1 MSMTIGL
8 AGKPNAGKSTFFKAA
23 TLANVE
29 IANYPFTTI
38 SANHGVTYVRVEC
51 PCKDKEKTCGKCVD
65 GVRLVPIDIIDVA
78 GLVPDACKGRGL
90 GNTFLDELRQAQAI
104 IHVVDA
110 SGGTDIEGNPVEI
123 GDHDP
128 LEDVAFLNKEITMWL
143 YGILERNWAKLAR
156 KIQAEGLKL
165 DAVIAEQL
173 AGAGISESDVNAA
186 LMDTG
191 LARMDQVKWSEED
204 MIRLCDAMREISK
217 PLLIAANKAD
227 IAPREN
233 LDKLRDI
240 NRIVVPTSAA
250 AELAL
255 KSAAKSGIIRYVP
268 GDRNFDL
275 LTEDITKVQ
284 KKGLEAIQKVIG
296 MFGST
301 GVQECINRTVFELL
315 DLIVVYPVED
325 EGKWS
330 DKNGNVL
337 PDAYLM
343 KRGSTCHDLAYQI
356 HTEIGDRFLYAVD
369 ARTRLRL
376 GEKHELK
383 NGDVIKIVSTAK
395 K

>member
-38 SANHGVTYVRVEC
+38 SANHGVTYVRAEC
-51 PCKDKEKTCGKCVD
+51 PCIDKEKRCGKCLD
-65 GVRLVPIDIIDVA
+65 GVRLVPINIIDVA

-110 SGGTDIEGNPVEI
+110 SGGTDAEGNPVEI

-128 LEDVAFLNKEITMWL
+128 LEDVAFLNREITMWL

-165 DAVIAEQL
+165 EAVIAEQL
-173 AGAGISESDVNAA
+173 AGAGINESDVNAA
-186 LMDTG
+186 LIETG
-191 LARMDQVKWSEED
+191 LARLDQVKWSEED
-204 MIRLCDAMREISK
+204 MIRLCDTMREISK
-217 PLLIAANKAD
+217 PLIIAANKAD

-233 LDKLRDI
+233 LDKLKDL

-255 KSAAKSGIIRYVP
+255 KSAAKSGIIRYIP
-268 GDRNFDL
+268 GDRNFDV
-275 LTEDITKVQ
+275 LTEDITKGQ
-284 KKGLEAIQKVIG
+284 KKGLEAIQKVIE

-330 DKNGNVL
+330 DKNGNIL

-376 GEKHELK
+376 GEKHEMR

>member
-23 TLANVE
+23 TLAEVE

-38 SANHGVTYVRVEC
+38 NANHGVTYVRAEC
-51 PCKDKEKTCGKCVD
+51 PCKEREKKCGKCVD

-78 GLVPDACKGRGL
+78 GLVPDAHKGRGL

-104 IHVVDA
+104 VHVVDA
-110 SGGTDIEGNPVEI
+110 SGGTDAEGNPVEI
-123 GDHDP
+123 GDRDP

-143 YGILERNWAKLAR
+143 YGILERNWTKLAR

-165 DAVIAEQL
+165 EVVIAEQV
-173 AGAGISESDVNAA
+173 AGAGIRESHVNAA
-186 LMDTG
+186 LVETG
-191 LARMDQVKWSEED
+191 LVRIDHIKWSEED
-204 MIRLCDAMREISK
+204 LTRLCDKMREISK

-233 LDKLRDI
+233 LNKLRDLD
-240 NRIVVPTSAA
+240 RIVVPTSAA

-255 KSAAKSGIIRYVP
+255 RSAAKSGIIRYAP
-268 GDRNFDL
+268 GDKNFDI
-275 LTEDITKVQ
+275 LTEELTKAQ
-284 KKGLEAIQKVIG
+284 KKGLEAIQKVIERLG
-296 MFGST
+296 GT

-330 DKNGNVL
+330 DKIGNML

-376 GEKHELK
+376 GEKHEMK

-395 K
+395 

>member
-38 SANHGVTYVRVEC
+38 SANHGVTYVRAEC
-51 PCKDKEKTCGKCVD
+51 PCIDKEKRCGKCLD
-65 GVRLVPIDIIDVA
+65 GVRLVPINIIDVA

-110 SGGTDIEGNPVEI
+110 SGGTDAEGNPVEI

-128 LEDVAFLNKEITMWL
+128 LEDVAFLNREITMWL
-143 YGILERNWAKLAR
+143 HGILERNWAKLAR

-165 DAVIAEQL
+165 EAVIAEQL
-173 AGAGISESDVNAA
+173 AGAGINESDVNAA
-186 LMDTG
+186 LIETG
-191 LARMDQVKWSEED
+191 LARLDQVKWSEED
-204 MIRLCDAMREISK
+204 MIRLCDTMREISK
-217 PLLIAANKAD
+217 PLIIAANKAD

-233 LDKLRDI
+233 LDKLKDL

-255 KSAAKSGIIRYVP
+255 KSAAKSGIIRYIP
-268 GDRNFDL
+268 GDRNFDV
-275 LTEDITKVQ
+275 LTADITKGQ
-284 KKGLEAIQKVIG
+284 KKGLEAIQKVIE

-330 DKNGNVL
+330 DKNGNIL

-376 GEKHELK
+376 GEKHEMR

>member
-51 PCKDKEKTCGKCVD
+51 PCEDKEKRCGKCLD
-65 GVRLVPIDIIDVA
+65 GVRLVPINIIDVA

-165 DAVIAEQL
+165 EAVIAEQL
-173 AGAGISESDVNAA
+173 AGAGICESDVNAA
-186 LMDTG
+186 LIETG
-191 LARMDQVKWSEED
+191 LARLDQVKWSEED
-204 MIRLCDAMREISK
+204 MIRLCDVMREISK

-233 LDKLRDI
+233 LDKLKDL

-255 KSAAKSGIIRYVP
+255 KSAAKSGIIRYIP
-268 GDRNFDL
+268 GDRNFDV
-275 LTEDITKVQ
+275 LTEDITKGQ
-284 KKGLEAIQKVIG
+284 KKGLEAIQKVIE

-330 DKNGNVL
+330 DKNGNIL
-337 PDAYLM
+337 PDAYLL

-376 GEKHELK
+376 GEKHEMR